1 VFGVIVAT
9 AWTIFVE
16 YVSPFLIFC
25 ARTAECFRSF
35 PTKLRAHEGRFGVLV
50 VIIVIIRSN
59 GKHKESQEGDGIS
72 RFEAV
77 NRASNRPIFAHI
89 SMLS

>member
-1 VFGVIVAT
+1 VFPEFSNEAN
-9 AWTIFVE
+9 
-16 YVSPFLIFC
+16 
-25 ARTAECFRSF
+25 
-35 PTKLRAHEGRFGVLV
+35 AHEGGFGVLV

-59 GKHKESQEGDGIS
+59 GKHKESQEGGGIS

-77 NRASNRPIFAHI
+77 NRASNQPIFAHI